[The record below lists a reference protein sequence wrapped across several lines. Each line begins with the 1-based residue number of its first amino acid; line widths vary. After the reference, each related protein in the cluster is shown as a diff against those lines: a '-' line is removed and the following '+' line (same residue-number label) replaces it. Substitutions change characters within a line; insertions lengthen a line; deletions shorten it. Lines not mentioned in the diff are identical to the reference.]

1 MKCCFPFKAFLQRL
15 SDAMNSEKY
24 RTPLSVLSQGR
35 VDYISPR
42 RAIGDSSAVAWTTY
56 SALKALLATNIHNES
71 NPFTAANVEDL
82 SFALRSQTPVVLF
95 CFDQFP

>member
-1 MKCCFPFKAFLQRL
+1 
-15 SDAMNSEKY
+15 MNSEKY

-42 RAIGDSSAVAWTTY
+42 RAIGDSSAVAWTPIN

-95 CFDQFP
+95 CFDQFS